1 MRVDGKPGEVY
12 LRWSGGKLQFVN
24 ASDGAVLME
33 VSPGQNTIEVA
44 NVEVQ
49 EEFNLKGIINFP
61 DGQLLSSAADLDN
74 AAQYGKYSKLA
85 VTSLVSGD
93 ADDFAFA
100 WENTTGEDIVIIR
113 VIVDVTTAGGTATAT
128 LTVGTAANATTEG
141 ENLITGADIDAT
153 NAYDN
158 LDLANEGVSTFQKLP
173 DGEFV
178 TGRIKTANAAA
189 LKGDV
194 YIFYCMTE

>member
-1 MRVDGKPGEVY
+1 MRVDGTPGNVY

-24 ASDGAVLME
+24 AADSAVLME
-33 VSPGQNTIEVA
+33 VRPGQNIIEIA

-49 EEFNLKGIINFP
+49 EEFNLTGIINFP

-74 AAQYGKYSKLA
+74 ASQYGKYSKLA

-113 VIVDVTTAGGTATAT
+113 VIVDVTTAGGTPAAT

-141 ENLITGADIDAT
+141 DNLITGADINAT

-178 TGRIKTANAAA
+178 TGRIKTASAAA
-189 LKGDV
+189 LRGDV